1 MTNELVLPIWKS
13 NVSLTLMMD
22 KKAKRFCYVHGHV
35 ERLTHCW
42 SRSALS
48 LRLFGADIT
57 TAGRDAAQQ
66 KKSAAAALDSTM
78 SVSSRDEEANM
89 NIENASII
97 VNS

>member
-22 KKAKRFCYVHGHV
+22 KKAK
-35 ERLTHCW
+35 
-42 SRSALS
+42 SALS

-78 SVSSRDEEANM
+78 SVSSRDEEADM